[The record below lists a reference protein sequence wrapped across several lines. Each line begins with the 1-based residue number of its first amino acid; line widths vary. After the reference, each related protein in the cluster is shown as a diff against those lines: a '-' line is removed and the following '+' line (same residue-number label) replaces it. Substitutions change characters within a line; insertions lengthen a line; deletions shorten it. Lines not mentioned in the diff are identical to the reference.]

1 VSDSFLRSRAASFA
15 AAFRGLAALLASEP
29 NARIHLLAT
38 LAVVGLGLWLGIGS
52 GDWRWIGLAIA
63 GVWIVEAFNTALEA
77 LADAVH
83 PERDARV
90 GRAKDVAAGAV
101 LVAAIAAAL
110 IGLSV
115 LGPPLLARL
124 GLSG

>member
-1 VSDSFLRSRAASFA
+1 VSGSFLRSRAASFA
-15 AAFRGLAALLASEP
+15 AAFRGLATRLANEP
-29 NARIHLLAT
+29 NARIHLVAT

-63 GVWIVEAFNTALEA
+63 GVWIAEAFNTALEA

-90 GRAKDVAAGAV
+90 GRAKDVAAAAV
-101 LVAAIAAAL
+101 LVAALAAAA

>member
-1 VSDSFLRSRAASFA
+1 MIPARAKSFVA
-15 AAFRGLAALLASEP
+15 AARGLASLVATEP

-38 LAVVGLGLWLGIGS
+38 LAVVALGLWLGIGS
-52 GDWRWIGLAIA
+52 ADWRWIGLAIA
-63 GVWIVEAFNTALEA
+63 LVWIAEAMNTALEA

-90 GRAKDVAAGAV
+90 GRAKDLAAGAV
-101 LVAAIAAAL
+101 LVAAIAAAA
-110 IGLSV
+110 IGFSV

-124 GLSG
+124 SGSG